1 MLSLEKSMLGLAR
14 SRSASSSSPKGVLVL
29 EGDLLRGV
37 TEPAW
42 EGPHTQCLTSQ
53 APQAHS
59 ATHPVCALRPLP
71 AAGSQGSE
79 MELGCH
85 GHGQSA
91 LAPDEKKG
99 SHTT

>member
-53 APQAHS
+53 AP
-59 ATHPVCALRPLP
+59 
-71 AAGSQGSE
+71 
-79 MELGCH
+79 
-85 GHGQSA
+85 
-91 LAPDEKKG
+91 
-99 SHTT
+99 